1 MQNYIIFEQIQ
12 ECTIKLK
19 QTMTAT
25 KSLCEFYGGQFFRKM
40 IHDSEQPDCTNPLVP
55 PTQLVIHQAS
65 TPLRYQNRQCQ
76 VVHFFI

>member
-1 MQNYIIFEQIQ
+1 MQ
-12 ECTIKLK
+12 ECPIKLK
-19 QTMTAT
+19 QPMSAT
-25 KSLCEFYGGQFFRKM
+25 ILLCEFYDGQFFRKK

-55 PTQLVIHQAS
+55 PTQLVIHQAP